1 MDTPDDE
8 QRNHP
13 TYDQPLNGPRK
24 EGLTPLLIVLLVL
37 GGVLVLFAVITWVRY
52 NT

>member
-8 QRNHP
+8 QHDRP
-13 TYDQPLNGPRK
+13 TYDQPLHGPRK

-37 GGVLVLFAVITWVRY
+37 GGVLALFAVITWVRY